1 MKIKKGSGQPRHG
14 DNMQRRHRNSKQD
27 AWGQEEY
34 KYIRKMTWHQCEG
47 LSEGRV
53 TVDNGK
59 RAEQKG
65 QTQEPWEWSWML
77 SWLPAW
83 ASGAALA
90 LPRGRVPRT
99 PPTPQDQG
107 ILSPG
112 SESADDW
119 ELAAVPSAGESH
131 LPQSGLT
138 QWPADD
144 AARSYQGP
152 VTAPCGPARDHV
164 PFFSVLPAPSLTGA
178 DPEHSPANVLHAN
191 PTTAN
196 QAPTKCKLCSAC
208 LFGFAGRGMGIRWG
222 RIRSIT
228 TSYTPVLSVSDIVL
242 VILLN
247 YQLSKSVFHIYM
259 QTHAKKNAYS
269 NFLGLWDDWENLI
282 KTVTLPS

>member
-1 MKIKKGSGQPRHG
+1 
-14 DNMQRRHRNSKQD
+14 
-27 AWGQEEY
+27 
-34 KYIRKMTWHQCEG
+34 MTWHQCEG
-47 LSEGRV
+47 LSEGRGA
-53 TVDNGK
+53 VDNGK
-59 RAEQKG
+59 RVEQKG

-99 PPTPQDQG
+99 RPTPQDQG
-107 ILSPG
+107 QDLGTLSPS

-131 LPQSGLT
+131 LPQT
-138 QWPADD
+138 QWPVDD

-152 VTAPCGPARDHV
+152 VTAPCGATYRPRPLLLRPACSFPDRCW
-164 PFFSVLPAPSLTGA
+164 PW
-178 DPEHSPANVLHAN
+178 EHFPANVLHAN

-196 QAPTKCKLCSAC
+196 QTPTKCKLCFPC
-208 LFGFAGRGMGIRWG
+208 LFAFAGRGMGIRWG

-228 TSYTPVLSVSDIVL
+228 TSYTPALSVSDIVL

-259 QTHAKKNAYS
+259 KTHAKKNAYS
-269 NFLGLWDDWENLI
+269 SFLGLWDAWENLI
-282 KTVTLPS
+282 KTVILPS